1 MSNPLDPLRNPLD
14 PLHKTG
20 PEAQRELFRRF
31 AAAANGFST
40 EAVVGAAVNMLINAI
55 RQSHAKWTGS
65 GGAEARFNEIF
76 GQHKEVLKRHYD
88 GAGNRKPSIF
98 PFDQTIQMDH
108 FREGDSFHGRRN

>member
-1 MSNPLDPLRNPLD
+1 MSNAQDPLRNPLD

-20 PEAQRELFRRF
+20 PEAHRELFRRL
-31 AAAANGFST
+31 AAVANGFST

-76 GQHKEVLKRHYD
+76 GRHKEVLKGHYD

-98 PFDQTIQMDH
+98 PFDQTIHMAHHHEKDQ
-108 FREGDSFHGRRN
+108 FRN